1 MGTWSDYCLSKSTK
15 IKSQNYLII
24 REEFSATVYMVN
36 CKEGREGGKERICVD
51 HQMKMLRRGEEAVM
65 FSYTN

>member
-1 MGTWSDYCLSKSTK
+1 MGTCPVFIFPKSTK

-24 REEFSATVYMVN
+24 REWFNSIVFMVN

-51 HQMKMLRRGEEAVM
+51 QQMKMLGRGEGRSCNV
-65 FSYTN
+65 